1 MPMSA
6 NTLFLAVE
14 EERIV
19 PLLEETAVRLDGA
32 HCEAVLDFSSVHRIN
47 SDALRALEDF
57 AQVAEGKA
65 VKIVLRGVDVDV
77 YKVLKL
83 VRLTHKVS
91 FLH

>member
-1 MPMSA
+1 MSA
-6 NTLFLAVE
+6 NDLFLAVE

-19 PLLEETAVRLDGA
+19 PLLKETTVRLDWRQGQ
-32 HCEAVLDFSSVHRIN
+32 AVLDFSAVHRIN
-47 SDALRALEDF
+47 SDALKALEDL

-65 VKIVLRGVDVDV
+65 VKIVLRGVTVDV

-83 VRLTHKVS
+83 IRMTHKVS